1 MIDAP
6 MPDEPLRT
14 ARERAAAGAWAEVRA
29 LLHRESEAARAS
41 AELTTLL
48 GEALL
53 RTGHTREARSW
64 LDEALPRL
72 ERSGDRAALRRGVN
86 LAGAAGFELGDVLA
100 AEQHFGRALEL
111 GRADGDDLLVARA
124 TNNLGAIA
132 DLRGQRREALA
143 LFQLALPAYQRL
155 GHPLGLAQ
163 SWHNMAIAY
172 RHLGEAGSADEC
184 ELRAIEFARE
194 AESRQLA
201 AMAQVGRAE
210 LCLARGDA
218 ALAAAQARLAA
229 RDFAEIPDPAREAD
243 ALRLA
248 GTAALVIGDLSVA
261 RDAVDRAVSLAEAHG
276 NALIEAE
283 ARRARAAVR
292 AKLGDT
298 GGAREDALRAAAS
311 FERLGMTTEAEALRA
326 GNT

>member
-14 ARERAAAGAWAEVRA
+14 ARARAAAGAWAEVRA
-29 LLHRESEAARAS
+29 LLYRESEAARAS

-53 RTGHTREARSW
+53 RTGHAREARSW

-72 ERSGDRAALRRGVN
+72 ERSGDRAALRRVVN
-86 LAGAAGFELGDVLA
+86 LAGAAGFELGDVSA

-210 LCLARGDA
+210 LTLARGDA
-218 ALAAAQARLAA
+218 ALAAAQARRAA
-229 RDFAEIPDPAREAD
+229 HEFAEIPDPAREAD

-248 GTAALVIGDLSVA
+248 GTAALATGNLSA
-261 RDAVDRAVSLAEAHG
+261 AHEATDRAVALAEAHG
-276 NALIEAE
+276 SALIEAE
-283 ARRARAAVR
+283 SRRARALVR
-292 AKLGDT
+292 RRAGDAE
-298 GGAREDALRAAAS
+298 GARADGRRAAEL
-311 FERLGMTTEAEALRA
+311 FERLGMANEAEDARRD
-326 GNT
+326 G

>member
-14 ARERAAAGAWAEVRA
+14 ARERAAAGAWAEVRT
-29 LLHRESEAARAS
+29 LLYREAEAARGS

-53 RTGHTREARSW
+53 RTGHAREARSW
-64 LDEALPRL
+64 LDEAVPRL
-72 ERSGDRAALRRGVN
+72 ERTGDRAALRRVVN
-86 LAGAAGFELGDVLA
+86 LAGAAGFELGDVAA
-100 AEQHFGRALEL
+100 AELHFGRALEL

-172 RHLGEAGSADEC
+172 RHLGDAGSADEC

-218 ALAAAQARLAA
+218 ALAAAQARRAA
-229 RDFAEIPDPAREAD
+229 NEFADIPDPAREAD

-248 GTAALVIGDLSVA
+248 GTAALAIGDLDAA
-261 RDAVDRAVSLAEAHG
+261 REAVERAVSLAEAHG
-276 NALIEAE
+276 SALIEAE
-283 ARRARAAVR
+283 SRRARSAVR
-292 AKLGDT
+292 ARSGDPE
-298 GGAREDALRAAAS
+298 GARDDAARAAAL
-311 FERLGMTTEAEALRA
+311 FERLGMSDAATDVLGE
-326 GNT
+326 